1 MISQAKQVLAKAFEA
16 AAFTG
21 YTMVGT
27 ISEGG
32 AIFIAAQAMFQGVT
46 WDMTFAQ
53 LDFPDGSA
61 IEYIRDPSS
70 MYRTTYKAV

>member
-1 MISQAKQVLAKAFEA
+1 MISQAKQVFAKVFEA

-21 YTMVGT
+21 DTMVGT

-32 AIFIAAQAMFQGVT
+32 AIFIAARAMFEGVK
-46 WDMTFAQ
+46 WDMIFAQ
-53 LDFPDGSA
+53 LDFADGSS
-61 IEYIRDPSS
+61 IQYIRDPSS